1 MSSVPASR
9 GDHTRDAIIR
19 AATDVFGRVGYD
31 AASTRAISQ
40 AAGTNQALISYHFG
54 GKEGLYQAVIDG
66 IAAEMED
73 SLVPVLDEIQTAMP
87 MRGRSAVEAMLSLFS
102 ALMGQFNRVEASGW
116 SRIIAREQ
124 QDPTAAFEIIYNRY
138 MSRVL
143 DTLSALI
150 AGASGD
156 ALAEQAA
163 RTRAILMMGQILVF
177 IFAREAARRFLGWTN
192 LEDGIPE
199 DVFREL
205 KSMVYAQFP
214 EPRP

>member
-177 IFAREAARRFLGWTN
+177 IFSREAARRFLGWTN